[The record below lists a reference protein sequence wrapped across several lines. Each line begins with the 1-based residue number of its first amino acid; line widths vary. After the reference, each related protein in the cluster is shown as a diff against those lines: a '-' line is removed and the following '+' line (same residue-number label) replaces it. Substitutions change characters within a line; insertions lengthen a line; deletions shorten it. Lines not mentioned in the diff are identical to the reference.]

1 MSQWSSSL
9 VSFLSLSLWQ
19 DQSIRQF
26 ELFSTALRQLS
37 ATQKAQQE
45 LLVRLEERGRIV
57 ENQLQALKVVYS
69 AHVSIK
75 ESAAPATPDKDEDFW
90 AN

>member
-57 ENQLQALKVVYS
+57 ENQLQALNVVYS
-69 AHVSIK
+69 TQVSIK